1 MENMNWTT
9 DDSRSSESGNTS
21 SSGVRDEHANG
32 SGSSTSEGTYA
43 RSGVFA
49 RGSRTDSSSVST
61 EDSLALA
68 KSYSET
74 ARRLD
79 ELSQQLSRDA
89 SYAETHGMHLSE
101 NLRSEERRVGKEC
114 VSTCRSRLS
123 TYH

>member
-1 MENMNWTT
+1 MDTMNWTT

-32 SGSSTSEGTYA
+32 SGASTSEGTYA
-43 RSGVFA
+43 QSGVFA
-49 RGSRTDSSSVST
+49 RGSRTDSSSVSP
-61 EDSLALA
+61 EDSLAMA

-89 SYAETHGMHLSE
+89 RYADTPDMHLSAHP
-101 NLRSEERRVGKEC
+101 RHDPAKW
-114 VSTCRSRLS
+114 
-123 TYH
+123 YPPHQA

>member
-1 MENMNWTT
+1 MRISDWSSDVCSSDLINVSKSGSQMDTMNWTT

-32 SGSSTSEGTYA
+32 SGASTSEGTYA

-74 ARRLD
+74 
-79 ELSQQLSRDA
+79 
-89 SYAETHGMHLSE
+89 
-101 NLRSEERRVGKEC
+101 RSEEHTSELQSLMRI
-114 VSTCRSRLS
+114 S
-123 TYH
+123 YAAI